1 VKHIVVV
8 EDDPVN
14 ARLLRTVLERRGGW
28 RVTVT
33 EDPHALMMWAQAGQV
48 QLVVMD
54 VSLND
59 SRWQGRPVN
68 GIEICQMLKQD
79 RSTRAIPVL
88 LATAHAMRG
97 DEQRF
102 LAESGADDYVSK
114 PLVDLDAFVAQIR
127 RWLTAEAA

>member
-1 VKHIVVV
+1 MRHIVVV

-33 EDPHALMMWAQAGQV
+33 EDPHELMRMAEAGEV
-48 QLVVMD
+48 HLVVLD

-59 SRWQGRPVN
+59 SHWRGELVN
-68 GIEICQMLKQD
+68 GIDICKLLKGGAATA
-79 RSTRAIPVL
+79 SIPVL

-127 RWLTAEAA
+127 RWLPAEAA